1 MRKMIALT
9 CLSLIFLGGSVPLVA
24 NAQGQFAQGGFVQ
37 CRGANDCDFNAF
49 VKTISKL
56 LEFLFQLTTIIA
68 IVVITYAGF
77 LYLTAGE
84 NSGNI
89 SKAHQLLWYAVIG
102 FLIALSAWLIVEV
115 LLNSLEVGQDFK
127 PSNFR

>member
-1 MRKMIALT
+1 MIALT
-9 CLSLIFLGGSVPLVA
+9 CLSLILLGGSVPLVA
-24 NAQGQFAQGGFVQ
+24 DAQGGFVQ
-37 CRGANDCDFNAF
+37 CTGADDCDFNAF
-49 VKTISKL
+49 VETISKL
-56 LEFLFQLTTIIA
+56 LEFLFQLTTMIA
-68 IVVITYAGF
+68 VVVITYAGF

-115 LLNSLEVGQDFK
+115 LLNSLNVGQQFK